1 MCARVRVVSPGTNWQ
16 RWTNV
21 AVGKKNIHRETS
33 GADTD
38 PRSILNA
45 EHFKRYVGSLK
56 TNSLSVPE
64 KLQRC
69 LFHEAFH
76 SSGSSCV
83 LCLGR
88 LPSTGTGRASDI
100 GAGRREPANS
110 RSISRS
116 PFLFFCL
123 LFRNS
128 LSFTLTRQPP
138 PLYSSCVT
146 VQGFFPPSPIH
157 LSLAGII
164 LTRCSRCEVAR
175 GGREGSRAGHLT
187 VRSLPC
193 WHDPQYVLRA
203 RTHMHAR
210 TNTHTHWFSQ
220 K

>member
-1 MCARVRVVSPGTNWQ
+1 MAVPVCSASVDCLQLAPGGPRTSVR
-16 RWTNV
+16 
-21 AVGKKNIHRETS
+21 
-33 GADTD
+33 
-38 PRSILNA
+38 A
-45 EHFKRYVGSLK
+45 EGSQQTAGLFPVP
-56 TNSLSVPE
+56 LS
-64 KLQRC
+64 
-69 LFHEAFH
+69 
-76 SSGSSCV
+76 S
-83 LCLGR
+83 
-88 LPSTGTGRASDI
+88 
-100 GAGRREPANS
+100 
-110 RSISRS
+110 
-116 PFLFFCL
+116 FFCL

-203 RTHMHAR
+203 RTHMHAQ
-210 TNTHTHWFSQ
+210 THTHWFSQ